1 MVLSVQ
7 LQVKFA
13 SLDFQNK
20 GVFRQG
26 FLTSQISL
34 ICHFVHY
41 FKMQQLAFSGFLV
54 LFPLYFGLDL
64 VCSFILVMPFLCN
77 FDSTYRS
84 RLLRILWS
92 LLGKVFSHLLLGHL
106 PAGCPQKP
114 AACLSFMLVLPGR
127 LLEFHQLQSPQALLP
142 KASETI
148 GSVQLEFML
157 PIFPTRRAKSVGN
170 LQWHKAGAQRSW
182 SSRDLSLA
190 LGKSCHVPYIYFL

>member
-1 MVLSVQ
+1 ML
-7 LQVKFA
+7 F
-13 SLDFQNK
+13 
-20 GVFRQG
+20 
-26 FLTSQISL
+26 
-34 ICHFVHY
+34 
-41 FKMQQLAFSGFLV
+41 FLV
-54 LFPLYFGLDL
+54 LILYGTWPWYFLFNFRWNLLLWTFRISVFLGKGFLLHRYPLSVILCIILKCNSLLSLVSWFYSLLYFGLDL

-148 GSVQLEFML
+148 GSV
-157 PIFPTRRAKSVGN
+157 
-170 LQWHKAGAQRSW
+170 
-182 SSRDLSLA
+182 
-190 LGKSCHVPYIYFL
+190 